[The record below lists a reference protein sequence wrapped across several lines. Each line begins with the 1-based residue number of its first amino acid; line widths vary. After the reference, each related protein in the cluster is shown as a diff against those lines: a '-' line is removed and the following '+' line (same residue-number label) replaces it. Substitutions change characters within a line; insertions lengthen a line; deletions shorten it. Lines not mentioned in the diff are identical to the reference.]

1 MGLLSGLFNPTK
13 NTQRG
18 YKKLKQA
25 YNSSI
30 NDFNQTRSLS
40 DPFFQDM
47 LSGGRQAYGTLA
59 DLIGVNGQGAQ
70 NGAVRDWQMSPAFQ
84 SVLDRGQRTIDQ
96 GAAARG
102 TLMSGDAINASRE
115 YGQDLQNQ
123 EFDTQLGRL
132 GQLVGYGQQGASGMA
147 GNSRYLSDLL
157 IGKGNA
163 QVGYGQ
169 AKDQGNQ
176 AAAGNVLGIA
186 GTILGAATGMPVNL
200 GGGFGSGGRYTGSYN
215 QYQTPVNPYLPTYYG
230 TGGVNPYGVY

>member
-1 MGLLSGLFNPTK
+1 MGWLDGLLNPTK
-13 NTQRG
+13 NTQKG
-18 YKKLKQA
+18 YKKLKRA
-25 YNSSI
+25 YGASI
-30 NDFNQTRSLS
+30 NDFNQTRSLT

-59 DLIGVNGQGAQ
+59 DLVGVNGQGAQ
-70 NGAVRDWQMSPAFQ
+70 SGAIRDWQMSPAFQ

-132 GQLVGYGQQGASGMA
+132 GNLVNYGQAGASGMA

-157 IGKGNA
+157 IGRGNA

-176 AAAGNVLGIA
+176 IGFQNIAGIA
-186 GTILGAATGMPVNL
+186 GTVAGLGAGPL
-200 GGGFGSGGRYTGSYN
+200 GSLAAGFGQNGRYTGSYN